1 MKKHFGDAAWWQI
14 LEYLVSILFQTEDI
28 MDWVGM
34 AHAMG
39 SLGQGD
45 GGGATNQLAAFVPL
59 ILMVGIFY
67 FLLIRPQQKKQKEHR
82 TMLSNLQKGD
92 VIVTQGGLQGK
103 ITGITESVVTL
114 EIAEKVRVKVQRGYI
129 AALVSKGEVTE

>member
-1 MKKHFGDAAWWQI
+1 
-14 LEYLVSILFQTEDI
+14 

-34 AHAMG
+34 AYAMG
-39 SLGQGD
+39 TAGE
-45 GGGATNQLAAFVPL
+45 GGGAASSQFAAFVPL
-59 ILMVGIFY
+59 ILMVAIFY

-92 VIVTQGGLQGK
+92 VVITQGGLHGK
-103 ITGITESVVTL
+103 ITGITEAVVTL
-114 EIAEKVRVKVQRGYI
+114 EIAEKVRVKVGRGYI

>member
-1 MKKHFGDAAWWQI
+1 
-14 LEYLVSILFQTEDI
+14 
-28 MDWVGM
+28 MDLLGV

-39 SLGQGD
+39 TAGQG
-45 GGGATNQLAAFVPL
+45 GGGQAGGGFAAFVPL
-59 ILMVGIFY
+59 LLMVVIFY

-82 TMLSNLQKGD
+82 SMLSSLQKGD

-103 ITGITESVVTL
+103 VVGLTDTVATI

-129 AALVSKGEVTE
+129 AALLSRGEVTE